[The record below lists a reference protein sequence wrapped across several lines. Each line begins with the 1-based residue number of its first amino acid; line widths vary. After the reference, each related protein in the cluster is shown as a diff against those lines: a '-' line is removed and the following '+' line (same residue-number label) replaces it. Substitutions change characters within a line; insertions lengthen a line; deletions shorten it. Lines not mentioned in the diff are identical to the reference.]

1 MLVRQSTSVAS
12 THHCVHIC
20 SVWLV
25 AVLVGVFVAS
35 RIGLQRCLLS
45 PGWCYRHQ
53 PDLTTMGQH
62 TFRWLAPHG
71 FSLAITVLL
80 FVYRV
85 DMRGVYAGRGR
96 LRSKN
101 IVSGAQ
107 VSPAGRANVREIVI
121 EIVQIKQYMSVY
133 RLAPLQVDYKTA

>member
-1 MLVRQSTSVAS
+1 
-12 THHCVHIC
+12 
-20 SVWLV
+20 
-25 AVLVGVFVAS
+25 
-35 RIGLQRCLLS
+35 
-45 PGWCYRHQ
+45 
-53 PDLTTMGQH
+53 MGQH

-85 DMRGVYAGRGR
+85 HMRGVYAGRGR

-133 RLAPLQVDYKTA
+133 RLAPLRVDYKTA